1 MPSGEYQSVRK
12 TNELNGPGRVSQ
24 MKPVRVID
32 AISVLMDD
40 RNRIIS
46 YCPGLAEEIRI
57 RDLLNSRGYN
67 VFTAGSLPSLLN
79 ALCQH
84 NYDLALFS
92 FASGQENI
100 TDLPATVRSL
110 CNLPVIFL
118 VAADAP
124 VAFPGRVKNC
134 YDDFIKCPLN
144 EEELILRIERVLS
157 CHAAR
162 KISQKIGVFSIG
174 MMSFDPVNRI
184 LHTPDGNHSLT
195 GIESKLLHLLCLHG
209 KNILSREL
217 ALETI
222 WGENDYFKARSMDVY
237 VTRLRKLFR
246 SDTSVTLSNIH
257 NVGFRLNVKEKKDGK
272 NRQ

>member
-1 MPSGEYQSVRK
+1 
-12 TNELNGPGRVSQ
+12 
-24 MKPVRVID
+24 MKD
-32 AISVLMDD
+32 QGKK
-40 RNRIIS
+40 IIS

-57 RDLLNSRGYN
+57 RDLLLSRGYN
-67 VFTAGSLPSLLN
+67 VFTAGSLPRLLN
-79 ALCQH
+79 ALCQQG
-84 NYDLALFS
+84 YDLALFS
-92 FASGQENI
+92 FASGEGNI

-124 VAFPGRVKNC
+124 VAFPGRTKNC

-157 CHAAR
+157 CHATR
-162 KISQKIGVFSIG
+162 KSSIKAGIFNIG

-184 LHTPDGNHSLT
+184 LLTPDGIHNLT
-195 GIESKLLHLLCLHG
+195 GIESQLLHLLCLHG
-209 KNILSREL
+209 NNILSREL

-237 VTRLRKLFR
+237 VARLRKLFK

-257 NVGFRLNVKEKKDGK
+257 NVGFRLNVKEKTNAK
-272 NRQ
+272 NR

>member
-1 MPSGEYQSVRK
+1 
-12 TNELNGPGRVSQ
+12 
-24 MKPVRVID
+24 
-32 AISVLMDD
+32 MDD
-40 RNRIIS
+40 QGKKIIS
-46 YCPGLAEEIRI
+46 YCPGLDEEIRML
-57 RDLLNSRGYN
+57 DLLNSRGYN
-67 VFTAGSLPSLLN
+67 VFAAGSLPRLLN
-79 ALCQH
+79 ALCQ
-84 NYDLALFS
+84 NRYDLALFS

-124 VAFPGRVKNC
+124 VAFPGRAKNC
-134 YDDFIKCPLN
+134 YDDFIKCPVN

-162 KISQKIGVFSIG
+162 KIKHRTGIFKIG

-184 LHTPDGNHSLT
+184 LLTPHGNRDLT

-209 KNILSREL
+209 NNILTRKL

-246 SDTSVTLSNIH
+246 SDTAVTLSNIH
-257 NVGFRLNVKEKKDGK
+257 NVGFRLNVKERTDGK
-272 NRQ
+272 NRP